1 MLYFQAYIYGFEHL
15 INKVILIQTA
25 NYNLYYS
32 FLPVDFAK

>member
-1 MLYFQAYIYGFEHL
+1 MLYFQAYIYGFEDL
-15 INKVILIQTA
+15 INKVILIQTG